1 MTGMSAITGKRLTL
15 RDHIRQSVRD
25 ILTTPIG
32 SRIMRRGYGS
42 YLFELIDQ
50 PLHGATLLRAY
61 AATAEA
67 IIRWEPRITLQNVL
81 LSSTTAGE
89 LVIDIDFSENS
100 STSERVSVPLGLKGV
115 TAP

>member
-1 MTGMSAITGKRLTL
+1 MTGMSADTGKRLTT

-32 SRIMRRGYGS
+32 SRVMRRDYGS

-61 AATAEA
+61 AASADA
-67 IIRWEPRITLQNVL
+67 LIRWERRITMQNIVL
-81 LSSTTAGE
+81 ATTHAGE
-89 LVIDIDFSENS
+89 LVIDLDYSENS